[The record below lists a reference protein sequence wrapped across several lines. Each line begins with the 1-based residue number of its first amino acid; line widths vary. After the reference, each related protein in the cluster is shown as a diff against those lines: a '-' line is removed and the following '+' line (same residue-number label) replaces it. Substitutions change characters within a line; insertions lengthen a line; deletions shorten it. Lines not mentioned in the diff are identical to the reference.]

1 MTLTILWIVAVI
13 GLLVFNVILE
23 VFSNFTNINGF
34 YLLCICVCVCQYVC
48 ESVSGF
54 IKRGLSGLEQLL

>member
-1 MTLTILWIVAVI
+1 MTYNYILKAVI

-23 VFSNFTNINGF
+23 VFSNFTNTNGF
-34 YLLCICVCVCQYVC
+34 YLLYICVCVCM
-48 ESVSGF
+48 SVSLSGF